1 MLLIFLALSLP
12 TPVCNLVCVCVC
24 ESQVHIVR
32 TNVDSDKVDYT
43 GLTPYD
49 IVLENT
55 TRESMA
61 RDNYVLGQLSPLDGK
76 AVATAA
82 APR

>member
-1 MLLIFLALSLP
+1 MAAL
-12 TPVCNLVCVCVC
+12 
-24 ESQVHIVR
+24 QVHIIR

-55 TRESMA
+55 THESMA
-61 RDNYVLGQLSPLDGK
+61 KANYELGQLSPLDGK
-76 AVATAA
+76 AAA
-82 APR
+82 AAVALRYRRRP